1 MMVIPTSRNKRICVF
16 AGSSLGAKADY
27 AVAAKSLGRSL
38 VFRDMAVVYGGGDI
52 GLMGILAES
61 VLAEGGEI
69 VGVIPQALL
78 NRDVGHES
86 LTELRVVSSMHE
98 RKEQMSEMADGF
110 IVLPGG
116 LGTLEEF
123 FEIVTWAQLGIHHKP
138 VGLMNVAGYYDRLLE
153 FLDVA
158 VFEKFIELNN
168 RNMVLVEEHAE
179 ALLDRLEQ
187 HIPPAV
193 EEWKDD

>member
-1 MMVIPTSRNKRICVF
+1 MMVIPTSRNRRICVF
-16 AGSSLGAKADY
+16 AGSSLGAKVDY

-78 NRDVGHES
+78 NRDVGHEF

-138 VGLMNVAGYYDRLLE
+138 VGLMNVGGYYDRLLE

-158 VFEKFIELNN
+158 VFEKFIELTN

-187 HIPPAV
+187 YIPPAV
-193 EEWKDD
+193 EEWKG